1 MNILVTDLVPSEIA
15 CFANSPGRIR
25 RTLVWISRDEMV
37 DFLEYAASSA
47 NVVSILARS
56 TKIDRRMRTGSF
68 SGDTLEDV
76 VDKRVQDSHSLV
88 GDTSVR
94 VYLLEHYTLV
104 SKSTKIVELRTHPCR
119 CKSCRSLYVLSFSS
133 SSRHQ
138 QVLLLYSCSRSSWLL
153 WLLRTLQV
161 LWKR

>member
-25 RTLVWISRDEMV
+25 RTLVWISREEIV

-47 NVVSILARS
+47 NVMSILTRS

-76 VDKRVQDSHSLV
+76 VDERIQDSHSLI
-88 GDTSVR
+88 GDTGIR
-94 VYLLEHYTLV
+94 VYLLEHYELV
-104 SKSTKIVELRTHPCR
+104 SKSSRVGEISTHPCR

-133 SSRHQ
+133 SFRHQ
-138 QVLLLYSCSRSSWLL
+138 QAPLPYSCSRSSWLL
-153 WLLRTLQV
+153 
-161 LWKR
+161 